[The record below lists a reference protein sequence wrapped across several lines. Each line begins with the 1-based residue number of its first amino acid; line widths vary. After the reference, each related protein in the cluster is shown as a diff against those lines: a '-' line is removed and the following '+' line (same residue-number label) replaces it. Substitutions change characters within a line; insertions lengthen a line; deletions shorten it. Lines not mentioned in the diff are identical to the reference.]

1 MTKYIRIITLNIFGG
16 NSNILINNTISG
28 GANGYRL
35 QMGAENNTI
44 IGGIVNEVEHLF
56 TKNGNG
62 YAVFSFEDFNDQYK
76 FRIFGENYLKYKH
89 FLKESEILR
98 IRLSIREGWINK
110 ETGKPGEP
118 RIQFL
123 NFELLNGVI
132 ESNAKKITLK
142 LDIKNLEEDQ
152 IKLLSK
158 KLSKHKG
165 KHPLYFDVY
174 DSEKKIKLSLISENN
189 KVSITRDLLK
199 TLEENKLHYKLN

>member
-1 MTKYIRIITLNIFGG
+1 MKNKDFY
-16 NSNILINNTISG
+16 
-28 GANGYRL
+28 
-35 QMGAENNTI
+35 
-44 IGGIVNEVEHLF
+44 IGGINNEVEHLF

-76 FRIFGENYLKYKH
+76 FRIFGEDYLKYKH

-98 IRLSIREGWINK
+98 IRLTIREGWINK

-123 NFELLNGVI
+123 NFELLNGII
-132 ESNAKKITLK
+132 ETNAKKITLK
-142 LDIKNLEEDQ
+142 MDIKNLEEEQ

-165 KHPLYFDVY
+165 KNPLYFDVY
-174 DSEKKIKLSLISENN
+174 DSEKEIKLSLISEKN